1 MNVECPL
8 RFPSQSE
15 NVECSGMHSRLFV
28 MLLLLLSTNAA
39 RAQVKVQV
47 QECGLKSLQVCAL
60 HVAQDEVGLITAP
73 FHLSAPSYYW
83 LLPFGAATGIALD
96 KDNEAMQA
104 VGFDTSRQNE
114 FRRISDYGGLYGPSA
129 SVAVGYRRQRYPQP
143 PSAGN
148 RRACRRSHGG
158 LDYYQHRPGLR
169 HRPAAPMQ
177 GNGMG
182 DFWPHGT
189 RSGTVASDSS

>member
-1 MNVECPL
+1 MDDDNSLEDALGGQNPSAAQGQMAHAASGHVNVECPL

-28 MLLLLLSTNAA
+28 MLLLLLSANAA

-83 LLPFGAATGIALD
+83 LLPLWSG
-96 KDNEAMQA
+96 
-104 VGFDTSRQNE
+104 
-114 FRRISDYGGLYGPSA
+114 
-129 SVAVGYRRQRYPQP
+129 
-143 PSAGN
+143 
-148 RRACRRSHGG
+148 H
-158 LDYYQHRPGLR
+158 R
-169 HRPAAPMQ
+169 HRPRQ
-177 GNGMG
+177 GQ
-182 DFWPHGT
+182 
-189 RSGTVASDSS
+189 RSHASGGIQYLTPE